1 MYEKYSVLM
10 SVYYKENPDFLNASI
25 ESMLNQTVKPGE
37 FVLVCDGLLTEDLD
51 EVIEKYRAE
60 NGELM
65 KIIRL
70 ERNGGLG
77 RALNK
82 GLEYCSYELV
92 ARMDSDDISRPDR
105 CERQL
110 KCFKA
115 MNMDIVSGTVEEFEA
130 DIRKVTSRK
139 LLPEDNDEIIKY
151 SRCRNPFNH
160 PCVMFRKSSVEAV
173 HGYENYPYF
182 EDYHLWVKLLR
193 NGAIGYNIPEP
204 LLYMRVGSGMYE
216 RRGGLYYTK
225 CLVKFR
231 LYLRK
236 IHYISGW
243 NFFMYTSARAVV
255 SLIPSCLRKWIY
267 LKLLRTSTD
276 EINP

>member
-37 FVLVCDGLLTEDLD
+37 FVLVCDGPLTEDLD

-92 ARMDSDDISRPDR
+92 A
-105 CERQL
+105 L
-110 KCFKA
+110 
-115 MNMDIVSGTVEEFEA
+115 
-130 DIRKVTSRK
+130 
-139 LLPEDNDEIIKY
+139 
-151 SRCRNPFNH
+151 
-160 PCVMFRKSSVEAV
+160 
-173 HGYENYPYF
+173 HGQ
-182 EDYHLWVKLLR
+182 
-193 NGAIGYNIPEP
+193 
-204 LLYMRVGSGMYE
+204 
-216 RRGGLYYTK
+216 RRYKQT
-225 CLVKFR
+225 
-231 LYLRK
+231 
-236 IHYISGW
+236 
-243 NFFMYTSARAVV
+243 
-255 SLIPSCLRKWIY
+255 
-267 LKLLRTSTD
+267 
-276 EINP
+276 